1 MPQVASI
8 KTRSLQ
14 TEELSGDSDRL
25 INDVLLESGV
35 VDVAGDS
42 FKVFQNTGSD
52 MRVSVG
58 SGAAGDKAVIRRSG
72 RVYIGEHDNASQ
84 LYDIAAAPSAPDSR
98 IDLAVYRTYDDEA
111 DSSGNTYSDV
121 EIIQG
126 TPDGSPSPP
135 AVPDGA
141 TALAEIEV
149 GSDVSAITDG
159 DITDRRAAAQLRD
172 ELAPATIKI
181 FETVLASAAAS
192 VVVSNIPQT
201 HRDLV
206 IEVEARGAVAAVL
219 EPIRLRVNGSSST
232 VYWFQQL
239 RVLDATISATATAAG
254 SETSARVATAT
265 GASANSDFFGTAII
279 EIPEYSATDKRILG
293 RSESTAYPSA
303 TVSTNW
309 SKDSYGF
316 GFNSTA
322 AVSSVTIFAQNGNL
336 VAGTRVTVYL
346 RS

>member
-14 TEELSGDSDRL
+14 TEELSADADRL

-84 LYDIAAAPSAPDSR
+84 LYDIAAAPAAPDSR

-141 TALAEIEV
+141 IALAEIEV
-149 GSDVSAITDG
+149 GSDVSAITDAN
-159 DITDRRAAAQLRD
+159 ITDRRVAVQLRD

-181 FETVLASAAAS
+181 FETVLESAAAS
-192 VVVSNIPQT
+192 ITIPNIPQT
-201 HRDLV
+201 HQDLI
-206 IEVEARGAVAAVL
+206 IEVQGRSTGAGEL
-219 EPIRLRVNGSSST
+219 DSLRLRVNGSSTTAYWAQTVRITDST
-232 VYWFQQL
+232 IVGAAEVSQS
-239 RVLDATISATATAAG
+239 SARLGPIPAAASTATFYG
-254 SETSARVATAT
+254 T
-265 GASANSDFFGTAII
+265 GGVV
-279 EIPEYSATDKRILG
+279 IPGYSSTTKRIAG
-293 RSESTAYPSA
+293 RSHLTSSASSTTS
-303 TVSTNW
+303 VNW
-309 SKDSYGF
+309 REEQNSF

-322 AVSSVTIFAQNGNL
+322 AVSSVTVFANGGNL
-336 VAGTRVTVYL
+336 DAGTRVTLYL
-346 RS
+346 RK